1 MYMRLLKERAEAAKL
16 PVGFMNIE
24 VVVSLL
30 GAIKLIF
37 SSRYCFALGVV
48 NLSFCYVYL
57 FFFHLISIMT
67 VRIPSGNF
75 HVKFTTPSKVCSRVQ
90 NNKN

>member
-1 MYMRLLKERAEAAKL
+1 MYMRLLKERTEAAKL
-16 PVGFMNIE
+16 PVGFMNMEI
-24 VVVSLL
+24 VVSLL

-75 HVKFTTPSKVCSRVQ
+75 HLNFTTPSKVCSRVQ